1 LVQVYTGNGKTTAA
15 FGLALRACGQGM
27 KVFIGQFA
35 KGRQYGELVAAAR
48 VGDCI
53 TVRHLGRGVFKR
65 GRPAEEDIALARQ
78 GWEEALQAVRG
89 GAWDLVILD
98 EIVLHFG
105 LVPLP
110 EAVGLLDERPAG
122 IELVL
127 TGRSMPPEI
136 RDRAD
141 VVTEM
146 RDIRHPYD
154 RGVAARR
161 GIEY

>member
-1 LVQVYTGNGKTTAA
+1 
-15 FGLALRACGQGM
+15 
-27 KVFIGQFA
+27 
-35 KGRQYGELVAAAR
+35 
-48 VGDCI
+48 
-53 TVRHLGRGVFKR
+53 
-65 GRPAEEDIALARQ
+65 
-78 GWEEALQAVRG
+78 VRG